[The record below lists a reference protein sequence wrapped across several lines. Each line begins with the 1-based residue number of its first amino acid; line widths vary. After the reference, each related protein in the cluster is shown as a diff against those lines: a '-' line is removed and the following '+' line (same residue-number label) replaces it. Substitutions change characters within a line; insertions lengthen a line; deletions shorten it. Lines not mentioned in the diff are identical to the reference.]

1 MRSIKS
7 LYNYIIACDLMQV
20 DHPGDSQQ
28 GGDPE
33 AEERKRQLERE
44 AAERR
49 STWINKN
56 AQRFYAMVARE
67 VIEYRNGPL
76 ARNDWLREPYWLEHM
91 RWLRN
96 PNYDD
101 FNISE
106 SRLAEDLSG
115 SDVVP
120 DLSDQFKELEQLEM
134 SL

>member
-1 MRSIKS
+1 
-7 LYNYIIACDLMQV
+7 
-20 DHPGDSQQ
+20 
-28 GGDPE
+28 
-33 AEERKRQLERE
+33 
-44 AAERR
+44 
-49 STWINKN
+49 
-56 AQRFYAMVARE
+56 MVARE

-76 ARNDWLREPYWLEHM
+76 ARSDWLREPYWLEHM

-120 DLSDQFKELEQLEM
+120 DLSDQFKELEQLEV